1 MHLFITGTDTDAGKT
16 HVSTLLLQALTQLGL
31 SAAGYKPVGSGGRSD
46 AQQLLAASSPGAT
59 LDEVN
64 PCWFPTPFSPFVAA
78 QFANR
83 PVVMEDLVAGYHAL
97 AARFPHLIVEG
108 AGGWETPLAPGQTMA
123 HLAQA
128 LQLPVLLVVN
138 NRLGAQNHTLL
149 TLRSIAAHGLTCV
162 GIILN
167 YPQDERDSA
176 SISNRSALEAFTN
189 VPILAELMHGE
200 TELPAELVQ
209 TLRDLQS

>member
-1 MHLFITGTDTDAGKT
+1 MKIFITGTDTDVGKT
-16 HVSTLLLQALTQLGL
+16 HVSSLIVQSLVALGK
-31 SAAGYKPVGSGGRSD
+31 SAVGYKPVGSGGRSD
-46 AQQLLAASSPGAT
+46 AQQLLAVSSPGVS

-64 PCWFPTPFSPFVAA
+64 PCWFPTPLSPFIAA

-83 PVVMEDLVAGYHAL
+83 TVELPELVAGYE
-97 AARFPHLIVEG
+97 HLCASFRNVVVEG

-138 NRLGAQNHTLL
+138 NRLGAQNHALL

-162 GIILN
+162 GIVLN
-167 YPQDERDSA
+167 HPQDERDAA
-176 SISNRSALEAFTN
+176 SISNRSALEQFTA

-200 TELPAELVQ
+200 TELPD
-209 TLRDLQS
+209 DLIQALLALP